1 MARKPTQMQAI
12 RALIDR
18 LEPSLRDAF
27 EAAVGELYAGIQW
40 QALLSA
46 LEAGNTEAAV
56 AALNIDPG
64 AFQRFATVKGA
75 AFTEGGAVAAATIVV
90 PGGTSV
96 PIRFDLASPTA
107 QEWISENVAD
117 RIVQLSDEAKLA
129 VRDTIASG
137 YDAGR
142 NPLDIARDIAGRST
156 RGGARQGGTVGLD
169 RPRAARLLEV
179 SRGMETQEG
188 VRRLVIKGDDG
199 VLRMRYKVNA
209 ATEKRIL
216 RAYGNGSAVPEK
228 DRILSVKQYE
238 NALLKA
244 RADTIA
250 QTETAQAVMSGRAEE
265 WGQTLGKIGATEN
278 DVIKTFVH
286 GGGPKDPRPHH
297 VAMNGHSVRGL
308 NTPFVFSNGAR
319 LQYPCDPAA
328 PASETIK
335 CSCGCNYAMDP
346 QWRNR

>member
-1 MARKPTQMQAI
+1 
-12 RALIDR
+12 
-18 LEPSLRDAF
+18 
-27 EAAVGELYAGIQW
+27 
-40 QALLSA
+40 
-46 LEAGNTEAAV
+46 
-56 AALNIDPG
+56 
-64 AFQRFATVKGA
+64 
-75 AFTEGGAVAAATIVV
+75 
-90 PGGTSV
+90 
-96 PIRFDLASPTA
+96 
-107 QEWISENVAD
+107 
-117 RIVQLSDEAKLA
+117 
-129 VRDTIASG
+129 
-137 YDAGR
+137 
-142 NPLDIARDIAGRST
+142 
-156 RGGARQGGTVGLD
+156 
-169 RPRAARLLEV
+169 
-179 SRGMETQEG
+179 
-188 VRRLVIKGDDG
+188 
-199 VLRMRYKVNA
+199 MRYKVNA